1 MFVKICG
8 NTNLADAELAVELGA
23 DALGFI
29 FAPSKRRVSP
39 EQAAA
44 ITSHLSPGI
53 ERVGVFV
60 EPNAPEIIRTVRTAA
75 LTAVQMHM
83 PRDPALLQQL
93 SLELKGGELK
103 GEVQLWQVLG
113 FAAQPPDPRFEQNF
127 VQLVLAAL
135 TDSRISAVLVDT
147 MKNGASGGLGEA
159 FLWSRAAPLVRTAQE
174 MAAEQGR
181 RGGHEPA
188 RLMIAG
194 GLTAE
199 NVGEAIATLQPWGVD
214 VVSGVEE
221 SPGRKSP
228 GKLKDFLR
236 SARA

>member
-29 FAPSKRRVSP
+29 FAPSRRRVSA
-39 EQAAA
+39 EQVAA
-44 ITSHLSPGI
+44 ITPHLPPGI
-53 ERVGVFV
+53 ERVGIFV
-60 EPNAPEIIRTVRTAA
+60 EPDAAEIVRTVRAVG

-83 PRDPALLQQL
+83 PQDPALLQQL
-93 SLELKGGELK
+93 SAEFK

-113 FAAQPPDPRFEQNF
+113 FAAQPADPNFEQKF
-127 VQLVLAAL
+127 MQLVLAAL

-147 MKNGASGGLGEA
+147 VKNGASGGLGET
-159 FLWSRAAPLVRTAQE
+159 FLWSRAAPLLRTAQE

-181 RGGHEPA
+181 RGGYEPA
-188 RLMIAG
+188 KLLIAG

-199 NVGEAIATLQPWGVD
+199 NVGEAIATLHPWGVD
-214 VVSGVEE
+214 AVSGVEE
-221 SPGRKSP
+221 SPGHKNP
-228 GKLKDFLR
+228 AKLRAFLR